1 MGGSVREIRTDY
13 WCMHVVMSCPHVPCR
28 LPQCTAQSPLHCFLS
43 PGSQSRAVRPWS
55 NVLWAAAAAGEAQG
69 RGKLLGWAELGPVLR
84 GILGVVETELEKCWG
99 QTEAALFLRT
109 MDKTAH

>member
-1 MGGSVREIRTDY
+1 MFCGQQQQRA
-13 WCMHVVMSCPHVPCR
+13 R
-28 LPQCTAQSPLHCFLS
+28 L
-43 PGSQSRAVRPWS
+43 R
-55 NVLWAAAAAGEAQG
+55 AGESC
-69 RGKLLGWAELGPVLR
+69 WAELGPVLR

>member
-1 MGGSVREIRTDY
+1 MY
-13 WCMHVVMSCPHVPCR
+13 VVMLYPRQVTTVH
-28 LPQCTAQSPLHCFLS
+28 CTVSTALLFVSWL
-43 PGSQSRAVRPWS
+43 AVS
-55 NVLWAAAAAGEAQG
+55 SGEAVVKCFVASGSSG
-69 RGKLLGWAELGPVLR
+69 RGSGTGKAAKLWPVFR

>member
-1 MGGSVREIRTDY
+1 MSEAGYHSALQSVKCKVSAALLFVSWLAVSSGEAVVKCFVASGSSGR
-13 WCMHVVMSCPHVPCR
+13 
-28 LPQCTAQSPLHCFLS
+28 
-43 PGSQSRAVRPWS
+43 GSGTGK
-55 NVLWAAAAAGEAQG
+55 AAG
-69 RGKLLGWAELGPVLR
+69 LWPVFR

>member
-1 MGGSVREIRTDY
+1 MHCTVSTALLFVSWLAVSSGEAVVKCFVGSSGSGRG
-13 WCMHVVMSCPHVPCR
+13 SG
-28 LPQCTAQSPLHCFLS
+28 
-43 PGSQSRAVRPWS
+43 PGK
-55 NVLWAAAAAGEAQG
+55 AAA
-69 RGKLLGWAELGPVLR
+69 LFR

>member
-1 MGGSVREIRTDY
+1 MSEAGYHSALHSVK
-13 WCMHVVMSCPHVPCR
+13 
-28 LPQCTAQSPLHCFLS
+28 SPLHCFLS

-55 NVLWAAAAAGEAQG
+55 NVLWPAAAAARLRDGESC
-69 RGKLLGWAELGPVLR
+69 WAELGPVFR

>member
-1 MGGSVREIRTDY
+1 MS
-13 WCMHVVMSCPHVPCR
+13 SCPLQVTTVH
-28 LPQCTAQSPLHCFLS
+28 CTVSTALLFVSWLAVSSGEAVVKCFVGS
-43 PGSQSRAVRPWS
+43 SGSGRGSGPGK
-55 NVLWAAAAAGEAQG
+55 AAG
-69 RGKLLGWAELGPVLR
+69 LSWAELGPVLR

>member
-1 MGGSVREIRTDY
+1 MY
-13 WCMHVVMSCPHVPCR
+13 VVMPCPHVRGR
-28 LPQCTAQSPLHCFLS
+28 LPQCTAQCKVSTALLFVSWL
-43 PGSQSRAVRPWS
+43 AVS
-55 NVLWAAAAAGEAQG
+55 SGEAVVKCFVASSGG
-69 RGKLLGWAELGPVLR
+69 RGSGTGKAAKLWPVFR

>member
-1 MGGSVREIRTDY
+1 MFCGQQQQRA
-13 WCMHVVMSCPHVPCR
+13 R
-28 LPQCTAQSPLHCFLS
+28 L
-43 PGSQSRAVRPWS
+43 R
-55 NVLWAAAAAGEAQG
+55 AGESC
-69 RGKLLGWAELGPVLR
+69 WAELSWAGLGPVLR